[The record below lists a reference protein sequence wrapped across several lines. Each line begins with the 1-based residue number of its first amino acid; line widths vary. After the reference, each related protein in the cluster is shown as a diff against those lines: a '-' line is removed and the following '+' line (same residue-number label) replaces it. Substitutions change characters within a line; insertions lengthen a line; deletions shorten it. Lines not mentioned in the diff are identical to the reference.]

1 MPIALK
7 RAYEP
12 PEESDGYRVLAD
24 RLWPRGLSRD
34 KAKIDLWLKESAP
47 SDELRRAFHNGALN
61 RGEFRRQYL
70 SELKQHKE
78 ELRELAERSRHERVT
93 LVFSS
98 KDIEHNNAVVLKEYL
113 HRLGA
118 R

>member
-1 MPIALK
+1 MSLALK
-7 RAYEP
+7 RVYEP
-12 PEESDGYRVLAD
+12 AQDKDGYRVLAD
-24 RLWPRGLSRD
+24 RLWPRGLARER
-34 KAKIDLWLKESAP
+34 AGINLWLKAAAP
-47 SDELRRAFHNGALN
+47 SDELRRAFHNGDLKW
-61 RGEFRRQYL
+61 GEFRRRYL

-98 KDIEHNNAVVLKEYL
+98 KDTEHNNAVVLKEYL
-113 HRLGA
+113 ERLGV